1 MRSLPTVHTEFSE
14 LVAPTKRGRRFRL
27 PMRPGFSDCAPGG
40 RMRLDAIAGWLQ
52 DIAYADVEDAGLA
65 QVAAWVVRRTRIRVH
80 RWPRFS
86 ERFAVT
92 TYVSGLGRMWAER
105 RTDIVR
111 DGDGAPDVEAVSLW
125 IHLDP
130 IDWHPTTLT
139 DGEIAAY
146 GGVAP
151 ERRISARLRHPPPAG
166 AESAAWMF
174 RATELDIAAHINNAA
189 YWQPL
194 EQELMKGDDP
204 EQIDVEIEYR
214 KPALPGVKLV
224 LRDGPHRWIV
234 GEGGEMHASIAVA
247 GGALSPPPGS

>member
-1 MRSLPTVHTEFSE
+1 
-14 LVAPTKRGRRFRL
+14 
-27 PMRPGFSDCAPGG
+27 
-40 RMRLDAIAGWLQ
+40 
-52 DIAYADVEDAGLA
+52 
-65 QVAAWVVRRTRIRVH
+65 
-80 RWPRFS
+80 
-86 ERFAVT
+86 
-92 TYVSGLGRMWAER
+92 
-105 RTDIVR
+105 
-111 DGDGAPDVEAVSLW
+111 
-125 IHLDP
+125 
-130 IDWHPTTLT
+130 
-139 DGEIAAY
+139 
-146 GGVAP
+146 
-151 ERRISARLRHPPPAG
+151 
-166 AESAAWMF
+166 MF